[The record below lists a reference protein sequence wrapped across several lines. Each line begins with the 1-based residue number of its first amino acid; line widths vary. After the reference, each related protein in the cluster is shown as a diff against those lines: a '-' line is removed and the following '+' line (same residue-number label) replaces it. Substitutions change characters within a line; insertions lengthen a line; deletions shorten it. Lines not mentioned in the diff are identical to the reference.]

1 MMISCEIV
9 SPSKVRTSQKK
20 IANELGQS
28 NPPPHYHSNR
38 YLTTAETAQER
49 YGKTRRREF
58 VSCMKKTSPTL
69 PAKFQCRPK
78 GVFDRTSRWLLS
90 HLDLTPKLHHD
101 HTSSNFL
108 EAVDQRATTFELSI
122 SQKQLNS
129 EEWIKT
135 SLRWIDIR
143 PSRDTRNDYRSLPT
157 DGHALLSLTRQQPLV
172 SPEALLDSQSQSSS
186 TRKMMMVMEQ
196 WRELLQRE
204 KIMSISTGPRTV
216 RCSPLYLPTVA
227 DQSTLFSEHEA
238 TARFR
243 YEPTLVLQLF
253 RKLSLSFD

>member
-1 MMISCEIV
+1 M
-9 SPSKVRTSQKK
+9 
-20 IANELGQS
+20 
-28 NPPPHYHSNR
+28 
-38 YLTTAETAQER
+38 
-49 YGKTRRREF
+49 GKRDDREF
-58 VSCMKKTSPTL
+58 VSCMKKLLLLFLRNFNVDQRGSSTTL
-69 PAKFQCRPK
+69 RAGF
-78 GVFDRTSRWLLS
+78 S

-101 HTSSNFL
+101 PTTSNFL
-108 EAVDQRATTFELSI
+108 EAVDRRATTFELSI

-143 PSRDTRNDYRSLPT
+143 PCPDTRNDYRSLPT
-157 DGHALLSLTRQQPLV
+157 DGHALLSLTRQPPPV
-172 SPEALLDSQSQSSS
+172 SQEALLDSQSQSSS

-196 WRELLQRE
+196 WREVLQRE
-204 KIMSISTGPRTV
+204 ITSISTRPRTV
-216 RCSPLYLPTVA
+216 RFSSLNLPTLA

>member
-90 HLDLTPKLHHD
+90 PLDHTPELHHD
-101 HTSSNFL
+101 PTTSNLTEEQEPSSFPFRRSRTRRNGSRLRF
-108 EAVDQRATTFELSI
+108 VGSIFVHLSI
-122 SQKQLNS
+122 L
-129 EEWIKT
+129 KT
-135 SLRWIDIR
+135 TIDR
-143 PSRDTRNDYRSLPT
+143 FRRV
-157 DGHALLSLTRQQPLV
+157 ALLSVTSHSNSLRFPQ
-172 SPEALLDSQSQSSS
+172 
-186 TRKMMMVMEQ
+186 K
-196 WRELLQRE
+196 
-204 KIMSISTGPRTV
+204 
-216 RCSPLYLPTVA
+216 
-227 DQSTLFSEHEA
+227 LFW
-238 TARFR
+238 TID
-243 YEPTLVLQLF
+243 PN
-253 RKLSLSFD
+253 LSRRGR